1 MAALLLASCWSPS
14 TLKTPE
20 TLGPGESCMGMG
32 FSIHSWRD
40 LKTGAVA
47 FDYYFR
53 RYLAP
58 NTDFGLKFAGVPLV
72 AGTLYGD
79 VKHRFVKG
87 RINLTGDLEVFYY
100 TDNPIPTHSDV
111 WGYGMAPMLIAGT
124 DALYCGFKVA
134 ALVPNINPRRLRLD
148 LQLSPPYFYYTLTLG
163 GKVGHRWIFHPE
175 IDLLSIMKKR
185 LVFVSVGI
193 ELFRSIR

>member
-1 MAALLLASCWSPS
+1 MTILRLKYKRLISSLMAALLLASCWSPS

-111 WGYGMAPMLIAGT
+111 WGYGMAPCLSPALMPFIAVSR
-124 DALYCGFKVA
+124 L
-134 ALVPNINPRRLRLD
+134 RRLC
-148 LQLSPPYFYYTLTLG
+148 LT
-163 GKVGHRWIFHPE
+163 
-175 IDLLSIMKKR
+175 
-185 LVFVSVGI
+185 
-193 ELFRSIR
+193 